1 MDQST
6 LVDID
11 VDVAVIGA
19 GVVGLAVAAALA
31 EAGKSVAVLER
42 RDGPGRE
49 TSSRNS
55 EVVHAGIYYP
65 ARSSRAR
72 LCVRGNRLLY
82 RFCEQHNVAHRRLE
96 KIIVATS
103 EQEVGQLEQ
112 LQQRG
117 EGNGAQGLRLLDR
130 GEVRAMEPNVR
141 AVAGLHSPT
150 SGIVDSHG
158 LMKVLEARIRAQG
171 GVLAFHSDVQ
181 AVERTGSGYRI
192 EVDNPSGRE
201 RLACRVLVNSAG
213 LESDRVA
220 AMAGVDGFRLHW
232 CKGDYFAVSGRQ
244 AGLVSRLVYPVP
256 APSDVGLGIHVT
268 LDLAGRMRLGP
279 DTTYVE
285 RGPQTSLDVDPN
297 KAEAFCRSVQT
308 FLPDLVLEAL
318 APDTAGLRPKLQG
331 PGEAWQDFVIREES
345 DQGLPGLVNLIGI
358 DSPGLTASLA
368 IGEEVLGLILASQ
381 VF

>member
-1 MDQST
+1 LD
-6 LVDID
+6 VD

-31 EAGKSVAVLER
+31 DAGKAVAVLER
-42 RDGPGRE
+42 HDGPGRE

-55 EVVHAGIYYP
+55 EVIHAGIYYP
-65 ARSSRAR
+65 ARSLRAR
-72 LCVRGNRLLY
+72 LCVRGNKLLY

-112 LQQRG
+112 LQLRG
-117 EGNGAQGLRLLDR
+117 ERNGAPGLRLLGRD
-130 GEVRAMEPNVR
+130 EVRAMEPNVR

-158 LMKVLEARIRAQG
+158 LLKALEARIRAQG
-171 GVLAFHSDVQ
+171 GVLAFHSSVR
-181 AVERTGSGYRI
+181 AVERTRGGYQI

-201 RLACRVLVNSAG
+201 QLTCRVLVNSAG
-213 LESDRVA
+213 LESDHVA

-256 APSDVGLGIHVT
+256 GDVGLGIHAT
-268 LDLAGRMRLGP
+268 LDLAGRLRLGP
-279 DTTYVE
+279 DATYVE
-285 RGPQTSLDVDPN
+285 RGPQTSLDVAPD
-297 KAEAFCRSVQT
+297 KAEAFWRSVQT
-308 FLPDLVLEAL
+308 FLPDLELGAI
-318 APDTAGLRPKLQG
+318 APDTAGLRAKLQG
-331 PGEAWQDFVIREES
+331 PGEAWKDFVIREES
-345 DQGLPGLVNLIGI
+345 EKGLPGLVNLIGL

-368 IGEEVLGLILASQ
+368 IGEEVLGLILAM
-381 VF
+381 